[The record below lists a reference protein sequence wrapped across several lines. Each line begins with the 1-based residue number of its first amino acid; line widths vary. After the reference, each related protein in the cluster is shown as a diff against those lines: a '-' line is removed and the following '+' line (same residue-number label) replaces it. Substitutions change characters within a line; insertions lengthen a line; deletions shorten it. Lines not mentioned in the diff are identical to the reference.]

1 MYERIK
7 AKQDG
12 SNWNFLLKNL
22 LRRELIMKRFLMMLV
37 VILSA
42 VILSLAVVGCGGGG
56 GGGGV
61 GPGAVDSDNDGIA
74 DADDA
79 FPNDATRFAA
89 FTETQLTTPVADF
102 TAAVAVSNTVD
113 GVVTVVGLRDVP
125 ATGAVV
131 ATQWDVDVASGSAG
145 AAVDLMP
152 LAGETFSA
160 AYDINDSG
168 RAVGESSTN
177 AGVDFV
183 AVTWAPGSAT
193 PTGLP
198 ALAVGNWSAAYSVDN
213 TGHIVGEAEDAGG
226 IDRAVIW
233 PAGSTA
239 PTMLTDTLG
248 SLTSS
253 AYDINGSGMVVGE
266 VTDSTG
272 VVHAALWMVDIDG
285 VQTEFAD
292 LGTALSLEG
301 VSAIALKSRS
311 GTVVGEYEDAT
322 GNAHA
327 VEWTVD
333 AAGAVVSATDL
344 AATATES
351 SASAVGG
358 TRTVGWVVSGT
369 DTIASLWDSRT
380 TDPTLSQPILTSA
393 TTFSQAYD
401 INGDNIAVGRFET
414 ATGDQA
420 FVVIP

>member
-1 MYERIK
+1 
-7 AKQDG
+7 
-12 SNWNFLLKNL
+12 
-22 LRRELIMKRFLMMLV
+22 
-37 VILSA
+37 
-42 VILSLAVVGCGGGG
+42 
-56 GGGGV
+56 
-61 GPGAVDSDNDGIA
+61 
-74 DADDA
+74 
-79 FPNDATRFAA
+79 
-89 FTETQLTTPVADF
+89 
-102 TAAVAVSNTVD
+102 
-113 GVVTVVGLRDVP
+113 
-125 ATGAVV
+125 V
-131 ATQWDVDVASGSAG
+131 ATQWDVDVATGSAG
-145 AAVDLMP
+145 AAVDLQP

-168 RAVGESSTN
+168 RAVGESSDN

-193 PTGLP
+193 PSLLP
-198 ALAVGNWSAAYSVDN
+198 ALSAGNWSAAYSVDN
-213 TGHIVGEAEDAGG
+213 SGHIVGEAEDAGG

-233 PAGSTA
+233 PSGSTA
-239 PTMLTDTLG
+239 PTMLTDNLG

-272 VVHAALWMVDIDG
+272 VVRAALWMVDTDG
-285 VQTEFAD
+285 VETGFAD
-292 LGTALSLEG
+292 LGTALSLGG

-333 AAGAVVSATDL
+333 AAGAV
-344 AATATES
+344 TATTNLGAAGSES

-358 TRTVGWVVSGT
+358 TRTVGWIVSGT
-369 DTIASLWDSRT
+369 DTVASLWDSRT
-380 TDPTLSQPILTSA
+380 TVPTLSQSILTSA
-393 TTFSQAYD
+393 STFSQAYD
-401 INGDNIAVGRFET
+401 INGAGIAVGRFET

>member
-1 MYERIK
+1 
-7 AKQDG
+7 
-12 SNWNFLLKNL
+12 
-22 LRRELIMKRFLMMLV
+22 MKRFLMMLV
-37 VILSA
+37 VIFSA
-42 VILSLAVVGCGGGG
+42 VILSLAFVGCGGGG

-61 GPGAVDSDNDGIA
+61 GNGAVDSDNDGIA
-74 DADDA
+74 DANDA

-89 FTETQLTTPVADF
+89 LTETQLTTPAANF

-113 GVVTVVGLRDVP
+113 GLVTVVGLRDVP

-131 ATQWDVDVASGSAG
+131 ATQWDVDVATGSAG
-145 AAVDLMP
+145 AAVDLQP

-168 RAVGESSTN
+168 RAVGESSAN

-193 PTGLP
+193 PSLLP
-198 ALAVGNWSAAYSVDN
+198 ALSAGNWSAAYSVDN
-213 TGHIVGEAEDAGG
+213 SGHIVGEAEDAGG

-272 VVHAALWMVDIDG
+272 VVHAALWMVDTDG

-292 LGTALSLEG
+292 LGTALSLGG

-333 AAGAVVSATDL
+333 AAGAV
-344 AATATES
+344 TATTNLGAAGSES

-393 TTFSQAYD
+393 STFSQAYD
-401 INGDNIAVGRFET
+401 INGGGIAVGRFET

>member
-1 MYERIK
+1 
-7 AKQDG
+7 
-12 SNWNFLLKNL
+12 
-22 LRRELIMKRFLMMLV
+22 MKRFLMMLV

-56 GGGGV
+56 GGGG
-61 GPGAVDSDNDGIA
+61 GGNGAVDSDNDGIA

-89 FTETQLTTPVADF
+89 LTETQLTTPAANF

-113 GVVTVVGLRDVP
+113 GLVTVVGLRDVP

-131 ATQWDVDVASGSAG
+131 ATQWDVDVATGSAG
-145 AAVDLMP
+145 AAVDLQP

-168 RAVGESSTN
+168 RAVGESSAN

-193 PTGLP
+193 PSLLP
-198 ALAVGNWSAAYSVDN
+198 ALSAGNWSAAYSVDN
-213 TGHIVGEAEDAGG
+213 SGHIVGEAEDAGG

-292 LGTALSLEG
+292 LGTALSLGG

-333 AAGAVVSATDL
+333 AAGAV
-344 AATATES
+344 TATTNLGAAGSES

-358 TRTVGWVVSGT
+358 TRTVGWIVSGT
-369 DTIASLWDSRT
+369 DMVASLWDSRT
-380 TDPTLSQPILTSA
+380 TDPTLSQSILTSA
-393 TTFSQAYD
+393 STFSQAYD